1 MKNLEKRKEV
11 IKYSI
16 KLNTTNLSPLRSG
29 NISVRSIEN
38 SVEGF
43 FITPSGKKYDTLK
56 EEDIVFVSNDGNH
69 DTNLKPSS
77 EWRFHK
83 DIYLKKPDAKAIVHA
98 HSPHATAVSA
108 HGKDIPAFHYM
119 VALAGGDNIKCAKYA
134 TFGTQ
139 ELSDNIIDALE
150 NRKACLM
157 SNHGQV
163 AFGENLENA
172 FELAEELENICH
184 QYINTIKL
192 GSPKILSSSEMDVI
206 LEKVKNYKKDNFYD
220 ESRGARHF

>member
-1 MKNLEKRKEV
+1 MNNLEKRKEV

-29 NISVRSIEN
+29 NISIRSIEN

-43 FITPSGKKYDTLK
+43 LITPSGKKYDTLK
-56 EEDIVFVSNDGNH
+56 EQDIVFVSNDGNH
-69 DTNLKPSS
+69 DTNLKQSS

-98 HSPHATAVSA
+98 HSPHAAAVSA

-119 VALAGGDNIKCAKYA
+119 IALAGGDSIKCAKYA

-139 ELSDNIIDALE
+139 ELSDNIINALE

-163 AFGENLENA
+163 AFGENLESA

-192 GSPKILSSSEMDVI
+192 GEPKILSSSEMDVI
-206 LEKVKNYKKDNFYD
+206 LEKVKNYKK
-220 ESRGARHF
+220 G